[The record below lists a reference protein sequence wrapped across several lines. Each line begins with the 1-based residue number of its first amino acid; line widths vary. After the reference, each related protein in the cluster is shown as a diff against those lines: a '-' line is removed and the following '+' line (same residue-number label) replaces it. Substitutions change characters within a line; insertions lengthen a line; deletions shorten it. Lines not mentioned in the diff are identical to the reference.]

1 MIKGGKMNSREN
13 RLLLLL
19 VLKFVWH
26 GNILG
31 NCKEI
36 RKSLFPRWSKLNIKV
51 HKTFPTSLTYE
62 KSYSLNFHKWESPF
76 SSHALKTFSGR
87 EKCFSPLKQGT
98 RGEKRDLIYDSRRG
112 KYFFQYPLQVSFK
125 STHGED
131 IWISLLLQNILK
143 SSMKGFR
150 GELSVIPIT
159 RWNPPISHLFPQFSL
174 AWESSHES
182 GSRKSV

>member
-1 MIKGGKMNSREN
+1 MIKGGKMNSRED

-51 HKTFPTSLTYE
+51 HTTFQTFLTYE
-62 KSYSLNFHKWESPF
+62 KSCRLNFHKWENPF
-76 SSHALKTFSGR
+76 SSHALKPFSGR
-87 EKCFSPLKQGT
+87 DKYFSPLQQGT
-98 RGEKRDLIYDSRRG
+98 RGEKRDLIYDSSRG
-112 KYFFQYPLQVSFK
+112 KYFFQYPLKASLK
-125 STHGED
+125 STHRED
-131 IWISLLLQNILK
+131 IWISLLLQKKNLK
-143 SSMKGFR
+143 SSMKGFH
-150 GELSVIPIT
+150 GELCIIPIT
-159 RWNPPISHLFPQFSL
+159 HWNPPIPQFSL